1 MTPDQI
7 EQTARQIERAYP
19 GYHVWAS
26 DEGWWY
32 ATRTSARAR
41 GESPTVHGADPG
53 ELTTELAAEESSVLD
68 RSLSTATCSPTTP
81 CRPCRLWFGACE
93 RPAFRR
99 AWPPLFC
106 WPADFEF
113 SEELARVAAVIRE
126 SGTQRPARG
135 RIACPGGWRMEC
147 HKFYHCADPHERLRD
162 I

>member
-1 MTPDQI
+1 MTPNQI

-68 RSLSTATCSPTTP
+68 RALSTATCSPT
-81 CRPCRLWFGACE
+81 RPCRASSAG
-93 RPAFRR
+93 PAPEAGMDPDQVKFRR
-99 AWPPLFC
+99 TVRIVRRRAAGPAALPPLNTGNVSSPRS
-106 WPADFEF
+106 WPA
-113 SEELARVAAVIRE
+113 S
-126 SGTQRPARG
+126 PAKSTSTPDR
-135 RIACPGGWRMEC
+135 
-147 HKFYHCADPHERLRD
+147 KSTRLNSSH
-162 I
+162 

>member
-1 MTPDQI
+1 MI
-7 EQTARQIERAYP
+7 
-19 GYHVWAS
+19 VS
-26 DEGWWY
+26 
-32 ATRTSARAR
+32 
-41 GESPTVHGADPG
+41 
-53 ELTTELAAEESSVLD
+53 LALVAQFGDSFSRPLG
-68 RSLSTATCSPTTP
+68 L
-81 CRPCRLWFGACE
+81 PCRLWFGACE